1 MQGVFPIWGIICY
14 FSCMLI
20 HGIRVFA
27 LIAVVCSFCCCSNS
41 DCVDYINSDT
51 FFANTELGKPTLAED
66 GTPCFPLNDYKHPYA
81 GIPRIVIETEK
92 RQAIDNKEIE
102 IPAKLQVW
110 GECGAESDVM
120 ELTIKG
126 RGNSTWGSPKKPYT
140 IKFKEK
146 QAFLGMPAAKKWVML
161 ANYRDR
167 TLMRNAVAFELA
179 KRTSL
184 AWTPSGQFVDVFLNG
199 VFMGNYYI
207 SEKIEVKKNRLEV
220 GENGFLL
227 EFDPNIDEG
236 RNFKTKYNKLPV
248 NIKYPKDLD
257 SESFNYIR
265 DYMDS
270 VESILL
276 QPQDSVYLD
285 YVNPESVADY
295 YIVYALTTNIELCTP
310 KSAFVYRDDTGLL
323 NAGPVW
329 DFDYSTFK
337 MELSVGINSGV
348 PFLNAFFRKPSFI
361 KVLNERWAASKERF
375 LAMDSFIDSLSN
387 YISQSNEQN
396 VKLWPINIEEDLVG
410 DEKMSFPDAVDNMKR
425 TLQAKIAELDSLM
438 LAIWN

>member
-1 MQGVFPIWGIICY
+1 
-14 FSCMLI
+14 MLT
-20 HGIRVFA
+20 HGIREIV
-27 LIAVVCSFCCCSNS
+27 LIAIVCSFCCCSNS
-41 DCVDYINSDT
+41 DCVDYINNET
-51 FFANTELGKPTLAED
+51 FFANTEFGKPTLAED
-66 GTPCFPLNDYKHPYA
+66 GTPCFPLDDYKYPYT

-92 RQAIDNKEIE
+92 RQAIDNREIE
-102 IPAKLQVW
+102 IPATLQVW

-126 RGNSTWGSPKKPYT
+126 RGNSTWGYPKKPYT
-140 IKFKEK
+140 IKFNEK
-146 QAFLGMPAAKKWVML
+146 QTLLGMPAAKKWVML

-199 VFMGNYYI
+199 VFKGNYYI

-220 GENGFLL
+220 GEDGFLL

-257 SESFNYIR
+257 SESLNYIR

-270 VESILL
+270 VASILL

-348 PFLNAFFRKPSFI
+348 PFLNAFFQKPSFV

>member
-1 MQGVFPIWGIICY
+1 
-14 FSCMLI
+14 
-20 HGIRVFA
+20 
-27 LIAVVCSFCCCSNS
+27 
-41 DCVDYINSDT
+41 
-51 FFANTELGKPTLAED
+51 
-66 GTPCFPLNDYKHPYA
+66 
-81 GIPRIVIETEK
+81 
-92 RQAIDNKEIE
+92 
-102 IPAKLQVW
+102 
-110 GECGAESDVM
+110 
-120 ELTIKG
+120 
-126 RGNSTWGSPKKPYT
+126 
-140 IKFKEK
+140 
-146 QAFLGMPAAKKWVML
+146 
-161 ANYRDR
+161 
-167 TLMRNAVAFELA
+167 MRNAVAFELA

-220 GENGFLL
+220 GEDGFLL

-236 RNFKTKYNKLPV
+236 RNFKTKYNRLPV

-257 SESFNYIR
+257 SERFNYIR

-310 KSAFVYRDDTGLL
+310 KSAFVYRDDKGLL

-348 PFLNAFFRKPSFI
+348 PFLNAFFQKPSFV
-361 KVLNERWAASKERF
+361 KVLNERWAAGKERF

-410 DEKMSFPDAVDNMKR
+410 DEKMYFPDAVDNMKK